1 MLKKA
6 VPNLKR
12 WVSGYLVA
20 VMTLML
26 VFNNSFAFSALAA
39 ETASGSNAEKE
50 ASASDAF
57 KNSKVSLKNSQKED
71 VQFLIFSEQSS
82 YEPGET
88 VCLDLYIKNN
98 TDKTITDGLLKIAR
112 AKGIEKDSA
121 YFEDMTDLYEAANRE
136 EDPVEIT
143 ITTSYNDDGTLNGE
157 EFTSTN
163 INNENGI
170 TVKHEIDGRYSLV
183 AGIANNAGALL
194 PSTGGIGTTI
204 FYAVG
209 IILMAGAVF
218 FIVRKK
224 RA

>member
-112 AKGIEKDSA
+112 AKGNLFS
-121 YFEDMTDLYEAANRE
+121 
-136 EDPVEIT
+136 
-143 ITTSYNDDGTLNGE
+143 
-157 EFTSTN
+157 
-163 INNENGI
+163 
-170 TVKHEIDGRYSLV
+170 RYSLF
-183 AGIANNAGALL
+183 ARISDKG
-194 PSTGGIGTTI
+194 
-204 FYAVG
+204 
-209 IILMAGAVF
+209 
-218 FIVRKK
+218 R
-224 RA
+224 

>member
-136 EDPVEIT
+136 EEKPEETTAEETKAEETEEGTSAEEKEELTAESSEEIGLESAETPEIT
-143 ITTSYNDDGTLNGE
+143 E
-157 EFTSTN
+157 AA
-163 INNENGI
+163 EN
-170 TVKHEIDGRYSLV
+170 VED
-183 AGIANNAGALL
+183 LL
-194 PSTGGIGTTI
+194 PTESES
-204 FYAVG
+204 A
-209 IILMAGAVF
+209 
-218 FIVRKK
+218 VRKEENLGTEVSDT
-224 RA
+224 